1 MKKLLL
7 ITLFILTGVSHAQS
21 TASFFKKADL
31 VFNTYVKQN
40 KVDYKAIS
48 EDSDLLDDA
57 LNDAKNISVS
67 SLNSKTYQAFWI
79 NTYNL
84 LVIKGISDSY
94 PIKSPLDIDGF
105 FDTTTYSV
113 GGKKVTLN
121 DIENKVLREKF
132 PNEPRFHF
140 VLVCGA
146 LSCPPIIDHAYS
158 PNFLDKQLQEQTVK
172 AINNPNFLRVNDT
185 SVAFSQI
192 MEWYNEDFTKNG
204 QSLIQFSNAFRSTKI
219 PEDTKVTFYPY
230 DWTLNDITK

>member
-7 ITLFILTGVSHAQS
+7 IALFILTGVSHAQS

-31 VFNTYVKQN
+31 VLNTYVKQN

-67 SLNSKTYQAFWI
+67 PLNSKTYQAFWI
-79 NTYNL
+79 NMYNL

-113 GGKKVTLN
+113 GGKKVTL
-121 DIENKVLREKF
+121 
-132 PNEPRFHF
+132 
-140 VLVCGA
+140 
-146 LSCPPIIDHAYS
+146 
-158 PNFLDKQLQEQTVK
+158 
-172 AINNPNFLRVNDT
+172 
-185 SVAFSQI
+185 
-192 MEWYNEDFTKNG
+192 
-204 QSLIQFSNAFRSTKI
+204 
-219 PEDTKVTFYPY
+219 
-230 DWTLNDITK
+230 